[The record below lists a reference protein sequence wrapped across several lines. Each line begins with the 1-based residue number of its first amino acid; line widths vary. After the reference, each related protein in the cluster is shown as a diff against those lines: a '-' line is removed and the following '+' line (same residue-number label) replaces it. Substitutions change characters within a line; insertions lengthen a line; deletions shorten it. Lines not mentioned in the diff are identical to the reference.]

1 MAPYALAQ
9 FQTAISSISKW
20 RGGPAGCEGPA
31 SWPFICRMRT
41 GGGLLSPP
49 QAQAMSDT
57 PTARRVGQPGEGP
70 PPPLFSWASS
80 GPAPQALAGTTDPAG
95 GAAPRSRPF
104 RTAWASR
111 CLHAC
116 SVSWPS
122 SRANTCVRS
131 EAGGGVSAPVVRAP
145 CSGPAATGSV
155 HEPVIRF
162 NPLRLFFTAALVF
175 TCDLVLAGAQQF

>member
-104 RTAWASR
+104 RTAPTDAHAHVPSR
-111 CLHAC
+111 CLHAF

-122 SRANTCVRS
+122 SRANTLRAKRS
-131 EAGGGVSAPVVRAP
+131 GQWGVGTCRAR
-145 CSGPAATGSV
+145 AM
-155 HEPVIRF
+155 
-162 NPLRLFFTAALVF
+162 LRASCHRVSS
-175 TCDLVLAGAQQF
+175 